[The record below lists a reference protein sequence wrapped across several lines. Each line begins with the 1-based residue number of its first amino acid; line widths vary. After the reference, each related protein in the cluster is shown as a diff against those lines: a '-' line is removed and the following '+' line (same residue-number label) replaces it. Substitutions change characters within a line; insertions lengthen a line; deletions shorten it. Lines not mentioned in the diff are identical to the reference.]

1 MRKRSIVAG
10 AAAALLVVGTGGA
23 AIGAN
28 LALLGTDRDASSVG
42 QLEVVTARAQLDP
55 AAVAADTSGGT
66 TEPTASDAA
75 PAATPSGITAEMAI
89 AIAAAEVG
97 GTFVEVE
104 WTTERGRSVFEV
116 EQRLADG
123 TRVEVYVDAADGSVL
138 EIEREGRLSDLAD
151 RARESIRGTSSASS
165 PVAVIDAARA
175 VEIAVA
181 AVGGTLV
188 EVERDREDGVDVYG
202 VELRQ
207 ADGRILDVHVDAV
220 SGAVLRVEDEWRDD
234 DDDGD
239 DRDDWD
245 DREDE
250 RAWSGVT
257 DAISSDAAARIA
269 REAVGGGDVVE
280 VERDEHRGRAIW
292 EVSLREGGRTTEVY
306 VDAVSGEVLEID
318 IDD

>member
-23 AIGAN
+23 AVGAN
-28 LALLGTDRDASSVG
+28 LALLGTDRDASDVG
-42 QLEVVTARAQLDP
+42 QLEVVTARAQLDTSAVT
-55 AAVAADTSGGT
+55 AAVDAEGDPADAGSTSTGT
-66 TEPTASDAA
+66 TPTAT
-75 PAATPSGITAEMAI
+75 PAGITAEMAI
-89 AIAAAEVG
+89 AIAAEEVG
-97 GTFVEVE
+97 GTFVEVD

-116 EQRLADG
+116 ERRLADG
-123 TRVEVYVDAADGSVL
+123 TRVEVYVDAADGTVL
-138 EIEREGRLSDLAD
+138 EVEREGRLADLAE
-151 RARESIRGTSSASS
+151 RARASVTGDTSGPATT
-165 PVAVIDAARA
+165 IDATRA

-188 EVERDREDGVDVYG
+188 EVERDREDGIDVFG

-220 SGAVLRVEDEWRDD
+220 SGVVLFVEEERRDD
-234 DDDGD
+234 DE
-239 DRDDWD
+239 RDDED

-257 DAISSDAAARIA
+257 DAITSDAAVGIA
-269 REAVGGGDVVE
+269 REAVGGGELLE
-280 VERDEHRGRAIW
+280 VERSEHRGRAVW
-292 EVSLREGGRTTEVY
+292 EVYLRQDGRTTEVY

-318 IDD
+318 TDD

>member
-28 LALLGTDRDASSVG
+28 LALLGTDRDPSSVG

-55 AAVAADTSGGT
+55 TVVEADTSGGT

-75 PAATPSGITAEMAI
+75 PAATPAGITAEMAI

-97 GTFVEVE
+97 GTFIEVE

-188 EVERDREDGVDVYG
+188 EVERDREDGVDIYG